1 MKRIQTFSLLLGIT
15 LGLTLAG
22 AMPYVQKTFAEDKK
36 EAISQEELDR
46 KLDDVL
52 KDQGELK
59 KRLEAVVTQTQS
71 IKAASGK

>member
-22 AMPYVQKTFAEDKK
+22 AMPYVQKAVAEDKK
-36 EAISQEELDR
+36 EGITQEELDQ
-46 KLDDVL
+46 KLDEVL

-59 KRLEAVVTQTQS
+59 KRLDSVITQTQS